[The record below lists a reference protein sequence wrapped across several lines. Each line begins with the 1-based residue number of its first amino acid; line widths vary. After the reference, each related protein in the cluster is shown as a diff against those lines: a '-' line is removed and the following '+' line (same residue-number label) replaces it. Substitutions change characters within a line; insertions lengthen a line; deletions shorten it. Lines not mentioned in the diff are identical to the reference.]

1 MDVRQRLFQYRS
13 YTPIPF
19 LVFMVI
25 FAQPTLMSLV
35 IGFCVVL
42 LGEFIRLWGV
52 AIAGSETR
60 TTGPVGGTF
69 LITRG
74 PFAYVRNP
82 LYLGNMLMYLG
93 IGIMSMALFPWLT
106 LGALVY
112 FVFQYSLIVSLEE
125 EYLVRTFGSEY
136 VQYCES
142 VPRFFP
148 TMEMYSEGMNPQPEL
163 NWSRGFVSE
172 KRTLQAIGL
181 LALLL
186 VILWRARG

>member
-1 MDVRQRLFQYRS
+1 MDFRQRLFQYRS

-19 LVFMVI
+19 IILMLL
-25 FAQPTLMSLV
+25 FAQPTPASLI

-42 LGEFIRLWGV
+42 AGELIRLWGV

-82 LYLGNMLMYLG
+82 LYLGNMLVYFGLG
-93 IGIMSMALFPWLT
+93 VMSLALFPWLT
-106 LGALVY
+106 VVALIY

-125 EYLVRTFGSEY
+125 GYLVRQFGTSF
-136 VQYCES
+136 VQYCEV

-148 TMEMYSEGMNPQPEL
+148 TIKKYSDGEHPQPEF
-163 NWSRGFVSE
+163 NWTRGFKSE

-181 LALLL
+181 LIIVL
-186 VILWRARG
+186 VAIWKLKG